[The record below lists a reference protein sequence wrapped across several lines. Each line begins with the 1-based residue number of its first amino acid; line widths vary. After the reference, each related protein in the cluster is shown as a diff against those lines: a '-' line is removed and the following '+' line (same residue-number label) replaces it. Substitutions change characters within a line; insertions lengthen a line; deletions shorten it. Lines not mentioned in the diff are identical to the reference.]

1 MDNMQSLGGG
11 LWYDPDTDT
20 IFDETT
26 GGVVNFT
33 GGGAAAPDNVELV
46 NQAQT
51 AAEGGWLDSFS
62 DGLLKIGT
70 TASQLAMLYQNVQ
83 SSRQL
88 TPVALQNLQAE
99 RAYLQTQ
106 TQSSQTM
113 WMWVALAAAAGL
125 VLMRGRSN

>member
-1 MDNMQSLGGG
+1 MDSLQSLGGG

-20 IFDETT
+20 IIDDGT
-26 GGVVNFT
+26 GGVINFS
-33 GGGAAAPDNVELV
+33 GGGATAPDNVELV

-51 AAEGGWLDSFS
+51 AAEGGWLDTFS
-62 DGLLKIGT
+62 DGLLKLGT